1 MSEFVRLTLVRY
13 PPRDLGERRGRRGV
27 RIPGRRA
34 AAALFAVA
42 WLPAGFNVASAVA
55 GDVRTPADSEAW
67 MHLAALAAGGVP
79 LVLACAL
86 LWRKGLVVAA
96 CAALAILAPATVAGT
111 VAVEGFGPV
120 AAATVGAAASLPA
133 WLLYT
138 GRRAWWGPGA

>member
-13 PPRDLGERRGRRGV
+13 PPRDLGDRRGRRAM
-27 RIPGRRA
+27 RNPARWA
-34 AAALFAVA
+34 AVALFAVA

-55 GDVRTPADSEAW
+55 GDVRAPAGWEAW

-86 LWRKGLVVAA
+86 LWRNGLVVAA
-96 CAALAILAPATVAGT
+96 CAALALLAPAAVAGT

-120 AAATVGAAASLPA
+120 AAATVGAAASLPV

-138 GRRAWWGPGA
+138 GRGMWWGPGA